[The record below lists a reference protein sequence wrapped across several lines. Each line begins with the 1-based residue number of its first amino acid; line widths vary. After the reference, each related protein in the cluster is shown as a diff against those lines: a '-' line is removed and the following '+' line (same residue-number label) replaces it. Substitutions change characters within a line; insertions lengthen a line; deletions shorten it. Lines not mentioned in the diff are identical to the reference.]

1 MSRTFSK
8 CLAIAAAMTISFTV
22 LPFAAYAQV
31 RIGVV
36 LSVTGP
42 GASLGI
48 PEKNTV
54 ALMPKEIGGKS
65 VEYIMLDD
73 ASDATTAVKNIRKLT
88 SEEKVDAVIGST
100 LSPNSLAMTEV
111 AAESETPMISIA
123 GLSRIVEPM
132 DAKKAWVFKTPQH
145 DGLMA
150 DAIAEHMAKSG
161 IKSIGFIAQGDAY
174 GEGWATE
181 MTRAA
186 GAKGVGIVANERF
199 ARTDQSVTGQILKLM
214 ATNPDAVMI
223 AAAGT
228 PAALPEKT
236 LRERG
241 YKGVIYQSH
250 GVANADFLRVGGKE
264 VEGTF
269 LPAGPILVADQL
281 PDSNPVKSVALNY
294 FNKYEAANGAGSI
307 STFGA
312 HAWDAGLMLQS
323 AIPEALKK
331 AQPGTPAFRKALRD
345 ALENIKNLTV
355 THGIMTMTPTN
366 HNGLDARGRVMV
378 RIENGK
384 WKLIN

>member
-1 MSRTFSK
+1 MTSSLKR
-8 CLAIAAAMTISFTV
+8 LAIGVSLVVGVFAAAG
-22 LPFAAYAQV
+22 AEAQIKV
-31 RIGVV
+31 GVV

-48 PEKNTV
+48 PEKNTI
-54 ALMPKEIGGKS
+54 ALMPKEIGGRS
-65 VEYIMLDD
+65 VEYLVLDD
-73 ASDATTAVKNIRKLT
+73 ASDSTTAVKNIRKLT
-88 SEEKVDAVIGST
+88 SEDQVDVVVGST
-100 LSPNSLAMTEV
+100 LSPNSIAMTEV
-111 AAESETPMISIA
+111 AAESGTPMISIA

-161 IKSIGFIAQGDAY
+161 IKTIAFIAQGDAY
-174 GEGWATE
+174 GEGWSTE

-186 GAKGVGIVANERF
+186 GAQGVAIAVNERF
-199 ARTDQSVTGQILKLM
+199 ARTDQSVTGQVLKIM
-214 ATNPDAVMI
+214 AANPDAVMI

-228 PAALPEKT
+228 PAALPAKT

-241 YKGVIYQSH
+241 YKGAIYQSH
-250 GVANADFLRVGGKE
+250 GVANADFIRVGGKD

-281 PDSNPVKSVALNY
+281 PDANPVKVVALDY
-294 FNKYEAANGAGSI
+294 FRKYEAANGAGTI

-312 HAWDAGLMLQS
+312 HAWDSGLMLQN

-345 ALENIKNLTV
+345 ALEGIRNLTV
-355 THGIMTMTPTN
+355 THGIMTMSPTN

-378 RIENGK
+378 RIDNGK